1 MSCRTLVRQGRRHH
15 PPVIRIHHERLPAYP
30 GTNKLVHKFSLAP
43 LEGNRVDLKGE
54 PWPVEVLQ
62 IKRAYDRAH
71 PVDGENG
78 WKAMALRKWE
88 DLNPDRLKYQMIFI
102 ATNTVTFDQMKDARS
117 FVEEADA

>member
-43 LEGNRVDLKGE
+43 LEGNGVDLKGE
-54 PWPVEVLQ
+54 PWPVEVLL

-78 WKAMALRKWE
+78 KKAMALRRWE
-88 DLNPDRLKYQMIFI
+88 NLNPDRLPYQMILT
-102 ATNTVTFDQMKDARS
+102 ATDIVTADQTQEAMTFAEEGNT
-117 FVEEADA
+117 